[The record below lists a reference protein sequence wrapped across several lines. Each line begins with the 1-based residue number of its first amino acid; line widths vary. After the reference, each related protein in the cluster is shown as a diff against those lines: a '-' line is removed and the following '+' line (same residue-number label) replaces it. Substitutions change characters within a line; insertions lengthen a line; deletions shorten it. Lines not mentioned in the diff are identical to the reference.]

1 MENVVDISER
11 IALNKIRESSLEE
24 LLDMAQTYLD
34 SPAS

>member
-11 IALNKIRESSLEE
+11 IAIKKIREASLEE

>member
-24 LLDMAQTYLD
+24 LFDMAQTF
-34 SPAS
+34 

>member
-1 MENVVDISER
+1 MENVVDINER

-24 LLDMAQTYLD
+24 LLEMAETYLS

>member
-1 MENVVDISER
+1 MENVVDIRER
-11 IALNKIRESSLEE
+11 IAINKIRESSLEE

>member
-1 MENVVDISER
+1 MENVVDINER

-24 LLDMAQTYLD
+24 LLEMAENYLS

>member
-11 IALNKIRESSLEE
+11 IAINKIRESSLEE

>member
-24 LLDMAQTYLD
+24 LLDMAQTFLD